1 MTITITIADGR
12 GALWQWDT
20 GRRVKITDGDSVK
33 QIHYQ
38 NKCFGRSVDVDVGD
52 DGTAIIPDELLQDYH
67 TLTAYAYVTDDA
79 GGYTKVQ
86 QDFAVYKRP
95 KPSDYVYTP
104 TEHAGFDRLRAEIG
118 ELSALQTNAKNN
130 LVAAINES
138 AASGGGADW
147 AQNDPDGDGY
157 VANRPGGYDVI
168 ETRKIFEMKLVSI
181 NDENMLTA
189 DADGSFAEGTPVH
202 VSIDGA
208 PEVICTIAVTV
219 SGEIPVYSFGS
230 KSYDEVA
237 AGGLGA
243 TDYIVIWYEGNG
255 KRAYQ
260 GIAGS
265 DLVGKTIVARADVA
279 TPVKIPDKYLDL
291 DSAKEIVLFTIS
303 YNQSSKAYESD
314 RTYDELKAALDAG
327 KTVFAKFIN
336 VMGEFYTYGLLYQRA
351 MYVPGIWVYVGGGD
365 SCEWEC
371 SRGNKWT
378 KRQLLRL
385 STGFGKPKK
394 AGTAAYGTSE
404 YASRDDHVHPS
415 ELPDVSADDDG
426 KLLGVTDGAWGKVD
440 KPSGGSSDFVINGTL
455 NDDALTLDKT
465 YAQIQE
471 AVQAGKSAVLKV
483 EVYGVGFVLP
493 LIGKSSSSYLFATAA
508 TVFPTITIQ
517 FNAVVRESETVWHT
531 EHIASYDSDGNLVQN
546 PMDRDPDHPMEIATK
561 QYVDT
566 HATGGTDMG
575 ITGATVGQ
583 IAKITAVDDT
593 GKPTA
598 WEAVDMK
605 EQVQPDWN
613 QNDDT
618 QPDYVKNRPF
628 YSETKIVTVDN
639 ATAVAQ
645 DEALVLEGFPVFAVG
660 DTVTV
665 SVDGVEHSLV
675 AFDNE
680 GDPTIGDTS
689 SSVGTAEEQFGW
701 FIYYNGSDVSF
712 CAEEAHTVSYL
723 VAVGHHKIDPKYLPD
738 SVLSAIDADAYQVRL
753 LQKDLGEWVLERGT
767 YDVIR
772 EKLANGEP
780 INVKIADI
788 YNDYQHFSPVGNIY
802 YDDDDMCIKI
812 RAFLL
817 QSLSLKVL
825 EFSVKAGNIIST
837 FYYDLQ

>member
-1 MTITITIADGR
+1 MTITIADGR

-20 GRRVKITDGDSVK
+20 GRQVKITDGAGAK

-38 NKCFGRSVDVDVGD
+38 NRCFGRSVDVDVGD

-67 TLTAYAYVTDDA
+67 TLTAYVYVTDDTGA
-79 GGYTKVQ
+79 YTMEQ
-86 QDFAVYKRP
+86 QDFAVYKRA
-95 KPSDYVYTP
+95 KPADYVYTP

-130 LVAAINES
+130 LVAAINEA

-230 KSYDEVA
+230 KSYDEVV

-243 TDYIVIWYEGNG
+243 TDYIVVWYEGNG

-279 TPVKIPDKYLDL
+279 TPVKIPDKYLDM

-385 STGFGKPKK
+385 GTGSGKPKK

-426 KLLGVTDGAWGKVD
+426 KLLGVTGGAWGKVD
-440 KPSGGSSDFVINGTL
+440 KPSGGASDFVINGTL
-455 NDDALTLDKT
+455 NDDALTSDKT

-471 AVQAGKSAVLKV
+471 AVQAGKRVTLKV
-483 EVYGVGFVLP
+483 EVYGIDFVLP
-493 LIGKSSSSYLFATAA
+493 LIGENSSGYLFTTAA
-508 TVFPTITIQ
+508 TVFPTVTIQ
-517 FNAVVRESETVWHT
+517 FTAVVGASETIWHT
-531 EHIASYDSDGNLVQN
+531 EQVASYDSNGNLVQIF
-546 PMDRDPDHPMEIATK
+546 MDRDPEQPMEIATK

-575 ITGATVGQ
+575 ITGAAVGQ
-583 IAKITAVDDT
+583 IAKITAVDASGT
-593 GKPTA
+593 PTA
-598 WEAVDMK
+598 WAPVDMPSGGTGGSGG
-605 EQVQPDWN
+605 ETWELVAEATTTDVVNSMRVTFDACSAVYVEFCWGGVENDLGDIAIYPN
-613 QNDDT
+613 QGDT
-618 QPDYVKNRPF
+618 PYAGEKRSAAAYVNSSASRKRGMLCVRMDCRVGT
-628 YSETKIVTVDN
+628 YW
-639 ATAVAQ
+639 TAVSNQ
-645 DEALVLEGFPVFAVG
+645 KSRG
-660 DTVTV
+660 DGAFGSINADNLLNMDIGVDPDV
-665 SVDGVEHSLV
+665 QYSVIASYYMTTTNDTPASGVKSMT
-675 AFDNE
+675 AY
-680 GDPTIGDTS
+680 GAGMAIGT
-689 SSVGTAEEQFGW
+689 
-701 FIYYNGSDVSF
+701 
-712 CAEEAHTVSYL
+712 
-723 VAVGHHKIDPKYLPD
+723 
-738 SVLSAIDADAYQVRL
+738 R
-753 LQKDLGEWVLERGT
+753 
-767 YDVIR
+767 
-772 EKLANGEP
+772 
-780 INVKIADI
+780 
-788 YNDYQHFSPVGNIY
+788 
-802 YDDDDMCIKI
+802 IKVWGI
-812 RAFLL
+812 
-817 QSLSLKVL
+817 K
-825 EFSVKAGNIIST
+825 K
-837 FYYDLQ
+837 